1 MFLLNVL
8 HTFSTCLTILT
19 IVNNELQVLHWNID
33 QTLVIPLHDLL
44 IYEIGELDWRVIT
57 T

>member
-33 QTLVIPLHDLL
+33 QTLVILLHGLL